1 MSDLTVARAPR
12 VSVIVP
18 VFNAERF
25 IKAALGSVL
34 AQTYDDYEIIVV
46 DDGSTDGTQAA
57 VTEMSGPIRY
67 VPQPNQ
73 GPSVARNTGITTSRG
88 ALVCF
93 LDSDDA
99 WLPDKLAIQVAMID
113 AQPDLGLI
121 FADEDE
127 FDEDGI
133 QCASLLGTSRFNSA
147 IPDRL
152 PIPAAFQK
160 ILREN
165 FILTSTV
172 MARRECFDAAGL
184 FDPAL
189 RASED
194 RDMWSRIAAR
204 YPIAAIRQVLGR
216 KRVVP
221 SSLSR
226 DLETTLRCRILM
238 WTKTRRLFPDLAPR
252 DTVNALLASTYL
264 QLGFVLLNKGNTRE
278 SRELAMKAIG
288 ASRSPREWLLGACL
302 VFFSWTGK
310 PLADR
315 VFGINRRLRGVRV
328 SDGNSA

>member
-1 MSDLTVARAPR
+1 
-12 VSVIVP
+12 
-18 VFNAERF
+18 
-25 IKAALGSVL
+25 
-34 AQTYDDYEIIVV
+34 
-46 DDGSTDGTQAA
+46 
-57 VTEMSGPIRY
+57 
-67 VPQPNQ
+67 
-73 GPSVARNTGITTSRG
+73 
-88 ALVCF
+88 
-93 LDSDDA
+93 
-99 WLPDKLAIQVAMID
+99 MID

-310 PLADR
+310 PLADQ